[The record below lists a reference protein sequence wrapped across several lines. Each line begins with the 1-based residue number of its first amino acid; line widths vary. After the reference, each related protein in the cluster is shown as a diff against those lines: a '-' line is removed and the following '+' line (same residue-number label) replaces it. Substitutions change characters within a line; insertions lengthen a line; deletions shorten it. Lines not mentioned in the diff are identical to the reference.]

1 MPKVGDKHFTYSA
14 KGKKAAK
21 AYAKKTGQSVGKY
34 YGGGGVD
41 PFSTRN
47 PEGVP
52 AEQMAEAMENQN
64 RANKG
69 IPTANAKDRSQT
81 MPDIEKYDK
90 GGKVKSTY
98 SASKTW
104 KDVRKKAK
112 EAGHLDTYGKPT
124 AKKLA
129 QQTTDILGQ
138 GHRGQSVGDI
148 VKTIAKS
155 NKRKKK

>member
-1 MPKVGDKHFTYSA
+1 MPKVGGKHFSYSS

-21 AYAKKTGQSVGKY
+21 AYAKETGQSVGKY
-34 YGGGGVD
+34 KGGGSVD

-81 MPDIEKYDK
+81 SPDTEQYNK
-90 GGKVKSTY
+90 GGKVKTNKREY
-98 SASKTW
+98 EAQRFGPKTP
-104 KDVRKKAK
+104 KGAPK
-112 EAGHLDTYGKPT
+112 G
-124 AKKLA
+124 AKK
-129 QQTTDILGQ
+129 IPG
-138 GHRGQSVGDI
+138 
-148 VKTIAKS
+148 K
-155 NKRKKK
+155 KRKKK